1 MIGKNIFKTKLNSAN
16 HKKYLDIFSLKHYN
30 ILVDNERE
38 VHRYENQIILR
49 GLGNH

>member
-16 HKKYLDIFSLKHYN
+16 RKKYLDIFSLKPYN

-38 VHRYENQIILR
+38 AHKYETR
-49 GLGNH
+49 

>member
-16 HKKYLDIFSLKHYN
+16 RKKYLDIFSLNRYN

-38 VHRYENQIILR
+38 EHRYETR
-49 GLGNH
+49 